1 MRPALAQNATW
12 SATPGSDD
20 ITAGANWV
28 GGATPTGI
36 GSFGASNTTNLT
48 MSANATFGFFG
59 ELAQQGSDLP
69 ALLPKGLQLARDNLQ
84 RLADAGQDAFGLGLK
99 AGMAIGELA
108 RQPFTASPTPPDMAR

>member
-1 MRPALAQNATW
+1 MSARFETHFDACTRQWATAARHANRLALE
-12 SATPGSDD
+12 SAGS
-20 ITAGANWV
+20 A
-28 GGATPTGI
+28 
-36 GSFGASNTTNLT
+36 FGVQLRAFEH
-48 MSANATFGFFG
+48 SANATLGFFG

>member
-1 MRPALAQNATW
+1 MSARFDTPFDACTRQWATAARHANRLALE
-12 SATPGSDD
+12 SAGS
-20 ITAGANWV
+20 A
-28 GGATPTGI
+28 
-36 GSFGASNTTNLT
+36 FGVQLRVFESNTT
-48 MSANATFGFFG
+48 ATADFFG
-59 ELAQQGSDLP
+59 ELTQGGANVP